1 MHGTEPGFKR
11 RVIDNGEGGRGRGGF
26 QVVRESAAR
35 SILGRIGIGGVW
47 RMGSVYSGWRYAR
60 SNSLATRF
68 HIDEPAARGNEGGEG
83 GNRRNC
89 FQERRE
95 GEGGGGRNVFE
106 TMVR

>member
-1 MHGTEPGFKR
+1 MGR
-11 RVIDNGEGGRGRGGF
+11 GERGRGGF

-47 RMGSVYSGWRYAR
+47 RIGSVYSGWWYAR

-68 HIDEPAARGNEGGEG
+68 HIDEPAARGYEGREG

-89 FQERRE
+89 FQEGRE
-95 GEGGGGRNVFE
+95 GEEGGEREGGRNVFE